1 MKGNYFI
8 GIYTFWCLLFAL
20 INKSVFKSTLL
31 HIEYFGF
38 LFIVLNITAILFK
51 YNPKWFN
58 KANIIILLI
67 LFSSF
72 FLLPQYTY
80 KEAVAIISKLDTNDT
95 EIIDNADESY
105 KYKIGTPQI
114 YRKGSDTFFITGDY
128 LIHVLDKNSNA
139 IIWYK
144 VSPEDGM
151 FTIFQ
156 RREV

>member
-8 GIYTFWCLLFAL
+8 GIYTFWCLLFVL
-20 INKSVFKSTLL
+20 INESVFKSTLL

-38 LFIVLNITAILFK
+38 LFIVLNIAAILFK

-58 KANIIILLI
+58 KTNIIILLI
-67 LFSSF
+67 LLSSF
-72 FLLPQYTY
+72 LLLPQYTY
-80 KEAVAIISKLDTNDT
+80 KEAVAIVSNLDSSNT
-95 EIIDNADESY
+95 EIIDNTNESY
-105 KYKIGTPQI
+105 RYKIGTPQI
-114 YRKGSDTFFITGDY
+114 YIKGSDTFFITGDY
-128 LIHVLDKNSNA
+128 LIYVLDKNSNA

-144 VSPEDGM
+144 VSPEDGT

>member
-1 MKGNYFI
+1 
-8 GIYTFWCLLFAL
+8 
-20 INKSVFKSTLL
+20 
-31 HIEYFGF
+31 
-38 LFIVLNITAILFK
+38 
-51 YNPKWFN
+51 
-58 KANIIILLI
+58 

-114 YRKGSDTFFITGDY
+114 YRADSNSFFIKGDY
-128 LIHVLDKNSNA
+128 LIYVLDKNSNA
-139 IIWYK
+139 IIWNK
-144 VSPEDGM
+144 VSPEDGS
-151 FTIFQ
+151 FTVYQ